1 MTRERENIYH
11 RRREQ
16 EGTRD
21 REKERGNKKT
31 HYNSPCQRIR
41 EWVEGK
47 GEVIADSIVMCMC
60 GVRGLVGST
69 CGKKRGKKKPVR
81 GRGRGGGN
89 LTSDFDYETTYY
101 YDY

>member
-11 RRREQ
+11 RTRR
-16 EGTRD
+16 TRE
-21 REKERGNKKT
+21 EKERGNKKT

-47 GEVIADSIVMCMC
+47 GKLLPIRFVMWSE
-60 GVRGLVGST
+60 GLVGST